1 MKIFLFLFLLMS
13 LLITGIAFA
22 EVQASSPPKVDSGD
36 TSWLLISAAL
46 VMLMTPG
53 LALFYGGMV
62 RTKNVLGT
70 IMQSFIALGVITVQ
84 WAFFG
89 YSLAFGPD
97 IGHVIGSLEWAGLR
111 GVGLYPFLGYAATVP
126 HQAFM
131 IFQMM
136 FAVITPALITGA
148 FAERFKFKTYLLFLI
163 LWTTFVYDPLAHWVW
178 GVGGW
183 IRNLGG
189 LDFAG
194 GLVVHISSG
203 VAALAAAL
211 MVGKRKGYG
220 DEPMPPHNLTITL
233 LGAGLLWFGW
243 FGFNGGS
250 AGGSGSIATSAFVA
264 TQFSA
269 ASAALSW
276 MIAEWAFRGKPTAL
290 GAASGAVAGLAT
302 ITPASGFVGPLSAIL
317 IGLVAGALC
326 YYAINLKSKF
336 GYDDSLDVVG
346 VHGVGSTWGVLAVG
360 LFASKA
366 INSAGNDGLFF
377 GNSSLIGIQALSVAS
392 VWVYSFAMT
401 LIILK
406 VLDWAMGLRVSGE
419 QEISGL
425 DTSQHGEAAY
435 SD

>member
-1 MKIFLFLFLLMS
+1 
-13 LLITGIAFA
+13 
-22 EVQASSPPKVDSGD
+22 V
-36 TSWLLISAAL
+36 
-46 VMLMTPG
+46 G
-53 LALFYGGMV
+53 LDPFP
-62 RTKNVLGT
+62 
-70 IMQSFIALGVITVQ
+70 
-84 WAFFG
+84 G
-89 YSLAFGPD
+89 YS
-97 IGHVIGSLEWAGLR
+97 
-111 GVGLYPFLGYAATVP
+111 ATVP

-148 FAERFKFKTYLLFLI
+148 FAERFKFKTYLVFLI
-163 LWTTFVYDPLAHWVW
+163 LWSTFVYDPLAHWVW

-211 MVGKRKGYG
+211 VVGKRKGYG
-220 DEPMPPHNLTITL
+220 NGLTPPHNLTMTL
-233 LGAGLLWFGW
+233 MGAGLLWFGW

-250 AGGSGSIATSAFVA
+250 AVASGSLATSAFVV

-276 MIAEWAFRGKPTAL
+276 MIAEWVCRGNPTVL

-302 ITPASGFVGPLSAIL
+302 ITPASGFVGPISAII
-317 IGLVAGALC
+317 IGLVAGVLC
-326 YYAINLKSKF
+326 YYAINLKTKF

-346 VHGVGSTWGVLAVG
+346 VHGVGSTWGVLATG
-360 LFASKA
+360 LFATKA
-366 INSAGNDGLFF
+366 INSAGNNGLLF
-377 GNSSLIGIQALSVAS
+377 GNSSLIGIQAISAVS
-392 VWVYSFAMT
+392 VWIYSFVVT

-406 VLDWAMGLRVSGE
+406 VLDWTMGLRVSE
-419 QEISGL
+419 EHEITGL
-425 DTSQHGEAAY
+425 DTSQHGETGY
-435 SD
+435 SF

>member
-13 LLITGIAFA
+13 LFIAGTAFA
-22 EVQASSPPKVDSGD
+22 EAPASSLPKVDSGD

-111 GVGLYPFLGYAATVP
+111 GVGLDPFPDYASTVP

-163 LWTTFVYDPLAHWVW
+163 LWATFVYDPLAHWVW

-183 IRNLGG
+183 IKNLGG

-211 MVGKRKGYG
+211 VVGKRRGYG

-250 AGGSGSIATSAFVA
+250 AGASGSIATSAFVV

-276 MIAEWAFRGKPTAL
+276 MIAEWVFKGNPTVL

-302 ITPASGFVGPLSAIL
+302 ITPASGFVGPIPAII
-317 IGLVAGALC
+317 IGFVAGALC
-326 YYAINLKSKF
+326 CYAVNLKSKF

-366 INSAGNDGLFF
+366 INSAGNNGLFF

-392 VWVYSFAMT
+392 VWVYSFMMT

-406 VLDWAMGLRVSGE
+406 VLDWTMGLRVSGE
-419 QEISGL
+419 QEINGL